1 MITTVFLD
9 IDNTLLDFDL
19 CAKQSM
25 QESAKEFNIEY
36 TDALFET
43 FKVINTDLW
52 RRIEKGTL
60 TREELFKIRWN
71 TIFREVGIEA
81 DGVEFEHRFRYHLA
95 DAAVPVE
102 NSYEILDYLFAKY
115 RIFAASNATKEQQFK
130 RLAIADMLKYFEDVF
145 VSKDLGAD
153 KPSKDFFQGCFDR
166 VEGLK
171 KEEVI
176 MIGDSITAD
185 IKGGNDYGLTTCWLN
200 RKGEKSE
207 NYGVAPDYE
216 ITSLLELKNIL

>member
-60 TREELFKIRWN
+60 TREELKKAISESIKSKKDN
-71 TIFREVGIEA
+71 LVGNMASQGTTPRQLTDLIGSLC
-81 DGVEFEHRFRYHLA
+81 DLTSGSG
-95 DAAVPVE
+95 DKGTPVV
-102 NSYEILDYLFAKY
+102 LV
-115 RIFAASNATKEQQFK
+115 QG
-130 RLAIADMLKYFEDVF
+130 YFD
-145 VSKDLGAD
+145 
-153 KPSKDFFQGCFDR
+153 
-166 VEGLK
+166 
-171 KEEVI
+171 
-176 MIGDSITAD
+176 
-185 IKGGNDYGLTTCWLN
+185 
-200 RKGEKSE
+200 
-207 NYGVAPDYE
+207 NY
-216 ITSLLELKNIL
+216 TN